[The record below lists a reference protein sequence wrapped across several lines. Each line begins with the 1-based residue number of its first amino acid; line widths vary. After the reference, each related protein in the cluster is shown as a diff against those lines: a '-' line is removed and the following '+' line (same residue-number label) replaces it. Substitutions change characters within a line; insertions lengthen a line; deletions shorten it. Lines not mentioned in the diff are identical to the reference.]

1 MIKILTN
8 IGQDPDVL
16 NLLKSMWL
24 HNLRKLK
31 MAAREDGEESS
42 PDEEE
47 VVVVAQAPVPSSSGS
62 QSWVN
67 QLLQSLQLHCKVNL
81 NFGTKICAKVK

>member
-1 MIKILTN
+1 
-8 IGQDPDVL
+8 
-16 NLLKSMWL
+16 
-24 HNLRKLK
+24 

-42 PDEEE
+42 PDEE

-67 QLLQSLQLHCKVNL
+67 QLLQSLQLHCKVN
-81 NFGTKICAKVK
+81 